1 MNSLT
6 FAPNTMIKMATDP
19 SKYKEVTPYAESDDK
34 KVQVTKMFDKIAP
47 YYDYLNRLLTV
58 GIDTIWR
65 SKAIKVMGA
74 SSPKKILDIATGT
87 ADLAIEAAKKLSP
100 DHVTGMDISKEMLA
114 IGDKK
119 ILKKGL
125 TDIITLELGD
135 SENLKYEDN
144 SYDAVSSAFGV
155 RNFGDLKK
163 GLSEMYRV
171 LRPGGQIVV
180 LEFSRPKTFP
190 IKQGFNLYFKH
201 ILPVIGKIKSK
212 DPKAYKYLYES
223 VQVFPDYDRFT
234 TILDQI
240 GFKDSKW
247 SSLSFGICT
256 IYSATK

>member
-1 MNSLT
+1 
-6 FAPNTMIKMATDP
+6 MASDP
-19 SKYKEVTPYAESDDK
+19 AQYKTVTPYEESADK

-65 SKAIKVMGA
+65 AKAIKVMGKGN
-74 SSPKKILDIATGT
+74 PKQILDIATGT
-87 ADLAIEAAKKLSP
+87 ADLAIEAAKKLNP

-119 ILKKGL
+119 LIKKGL
-125 TDIITLELGD
+125 NDKITLELGD
-135 SENLKYEDN
+135 SENMKYESN
-144 SYDAVSSAFGV
+144 SYDVVSSAFGV
-155 RNFGDLKK
+155 RNFGDLRK
-163 GLSEMYRV
+163 GLTEMHRV
-171 LRPGGQIVV
+171 LKPGGQIVV
-180 LEFSRPKTFP
+180 LEFSRPKAFP
-190 IKQGFNLYFKH
+190 IKQAFNLYFKN
-201 ILPVIGKIKSK
+201 ILPLIGKIKSK
-212 DPKAYKYLYES
+212 DDKAYKYLYES

-234 TILDQI
+234 QILDQI

>member
-1 MNSLT
+1 
-6 FAPNTMIKMATDP
+6 MASDP
-19 SKYKEVTPYAESDDK
+19 AQYKTVTPYEESADK

-65 SKAIKVMGA
+65 SKAIKVMGKGN
-74 SSPKKILDIATGT
+74 PKKILDIATGT
-87 ADLAIEAAKKLSP
+87 ADLAI
-100 DHVTGMDISKEMLA
+100 
-114 IGDKK
+114 GDKK
-119 ILKKGL
+119 LIKKGL
-125 TDIITLELGD
+125 NDKITLELGD
-135 SENLKYEDN
+135 SENMKYADS
-144 SYDAVSSAFGV
+144 SYDVVSSAFGV
-155 RNFGDLKK
+155 RNFGDLRK
-163 GLSEMYRV
+163 GLTEMYRV

-180 LEFSRPKTFP
+180 LEFSRPKVFP

-201 ILPVIGKIKSK
+201 ILPFIGKIKSK
-212 DPKAYKYLYES
+212 DDKAYKYLYES

-234 TILDQI
+234 QILDQI